1 MATKVSSGPGRRPKN
16 SSTLWLFVFLN
27 YIKKKGSPG
36 LFSLSPEAEGKRK
49 VGRTEAIH
57 EGDFRDTDEHGTA
70 I

>member
-1 MATKVSSGPGRRPKN
+1 MIICIFE
-16 SSTLWLFVFLN
+16 L
-27 YIKKKGSPG
+27 YKKKGSPG

-57 EGDFRDTDEHGTA
+57 EGDFRDTDEHGTD